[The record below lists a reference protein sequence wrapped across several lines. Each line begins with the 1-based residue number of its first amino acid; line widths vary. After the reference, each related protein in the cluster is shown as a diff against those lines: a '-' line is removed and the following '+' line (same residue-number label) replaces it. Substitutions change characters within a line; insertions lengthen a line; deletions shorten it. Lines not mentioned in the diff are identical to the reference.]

1 MIISDLLYKKNMK
14 RLYKARYNV
23 VIYAEY
29 QDVPRIANSL
39 AKETVLDLDSLEEV
53 VKEEDLPPE
62 WDGDFSPVIN
72 CEGQLSDKDIYQIFD
87 LFEERDSA
95 VVKAEIDT
103 LYSCIEDIKKR
114 IDELSKKL

>member
-1 MIISDLLYKKNMK
+1 MK
-14 RLYKARYNV
+14 RLYKASYNV
-23 VIYAEY
+23 VIYAEHEHIT
-29 QDVPRIANSL
+29 RIANSL
-39 AKETVLDLDSLEEV
+39 AKETVLDLNSLEEV

-62 WDGDFSPVIN
+62 WDEEFSPVIN
-72 CEGQLSDKDIYQIFD
+72 CDGELSDKDISQIFD

>member
-1 MIISDLLYKKNMK
+1 MIISDLLYIKNMK
-14 RLYKARYNV
+14 RLYKASYNV
-23 VIYAEY
+23 VIYAEHEE
-29 QDVPRIANSL
+29 VLRIANSL
-39 AKETVLDLDSLEEV
+39 EKETILDLNSLEEV

-62 WDGDFSPVIN
+62 WDG
-72 CEGQLSDKDIYQIFD
+72 ELSDKDISQIFD

-114 IDELSKKL
+114 IEELAKKL

>member
-1 MIISDLLYKKNMK
+1 MK
-14 RLYKARYNV
+14 RLYKASYNV
-23 VIYAEY
+23 VIYAEHEN
-29 QDVPRIANSL
+29 VPRIANSL
-39 AKETVLDLDSLEEV
+39 AKETMLDLNSLEEV
-53 VKEEDLPPE
+53 VTEEDLPPE

-87 LFEERDSA
+87 LFEERDTA

-114 IDELSKKL
+114 IEELAKKL